1 MLTEPVVLSLVQ
13 MPWAS
18 PRRPSIALGIL
29 ASVADEAGIKAQTWY
44 GNVDL
49 CAVLGSDIPDLF
61 ATSRHLFGLS
71 EHLWAVDIFGREA
84 LCSDAFLDAY
94 AASGSLP
101 PGLPLERLVALR
113 DELLPR
119 WLDQA
124 AARILDDGPAAVAL
138 SATFNQTLACLAM
151 ARRLKNE
158 RPDLLTLFGGACFEG
173 EMGRAYHEALPE
185 IVDHVCLGEGEA
197 PFRAA
202 LERLKRGQ
210 DLSRIPGLTWAKE
223 GAVQPATGTIL
234 QDLSQSPMPDYT
246 AYFSA
251 VEALRTSTGV
261 SLSLDFL
268 PFESS
273 RGCWWGQR
281 NHCVFCGLNTEVLP
295 FRAKQA
301 ETVVEEILT
310 LTRRY
315 GTTRL
320 LATDWIMS
328 RQHRIE
334 VLKPLAEQEIDL
346 DIFYESRVD
355 LTRSDFHALHG
366 AGVRRVQPGIEALST
381 PLLKLM
387 RKHTSGLR
395 QVQFLRWCLEFG
407 IDPVYNLLSGFPGEE
422 AAWYAET
429 AALVPLLVHL
439 PPPRRNLITVE
450 MHRFSPLFRERERFA
465 VREIRPRADY
475 RYNFPPGV
483 IDLTRSCYFF
493 EYDSD
498 ALPDPGEEHAAL
510 EAAIDAWLSAHRGP
524 RPPRCE
530 LRVGPGFVEIIVL
543 DEPAVVVA
551 VLEVEEGHPKVFD
564 SFKRPQPQQLLL
576 QRLDESLR
584 NPVAFGLADEGG
596 AGRDPEELHLGLEI
610 AAGVLAAVVMS
621 PVSGVCERPGNGCPE
636 EESTYPSR
644 FAKHRSPANGTGLKI
659 LAPVTAADSVM
670 G

>member
-1 MLTEPVVLSLVQ
+1 
-13 MPWAS
+13 
-18 PRRPSIALGIL
+18 
-29 ASVADEAGIKAQTWY
+29 
-44 GNVDL
+44 
-49 CAVLGSDIPDLF
+49 
-61 ATSRHLFGLS
+61 
-71 EHLWAVDIFGREA
+71 
-84 LCSDAFLDAY
+84 
-94 AASGSLP
+94 
-101 PGLPLERLVALR
+101 
-113 DELLPR
+113 
-119 WLDQA
+119 
-124 AARILDDGPAAVAL
+124 
-138 SATFNQTLACLAM
+138 
-151 ARRLKNE
+151 
-158 RPDLLTLFGGACFEG
+158 
-173 EMGRAYHEALPE
+173 MGRAYHEALPE

-281 NHCVFCGLNTEVLP
+281 NHCVFCGLNPEVLP

-596 AGRDPEELHLGLEI
+596 AGRDPEELHLGLEVV
-610 AAGVLAAVVMS
+610 AGVLAAVVV
-621 PVSGVCERPGNGCPE
+621 PQRQPQRRVLLVATEVFAHTLAEWFQGLEPGAVAGGVDADALAGAVIHRDEDRGL
-636 EESTYPSR
+636 SFSR
-644 FAKHRSPANGTGLKI
+644 QAARRIRSPHLIGQVGGDPAVVDLPPSWTVEVGCGESGLAHQLADAI
-659 LAPVTAADSVM
+659 LCGEDATLSEASPDLSVSLPVEVGGGDDRADGRRQFVVGESRGWSPPPHFGAIRTVFLRRIHR
-670 G
+670 